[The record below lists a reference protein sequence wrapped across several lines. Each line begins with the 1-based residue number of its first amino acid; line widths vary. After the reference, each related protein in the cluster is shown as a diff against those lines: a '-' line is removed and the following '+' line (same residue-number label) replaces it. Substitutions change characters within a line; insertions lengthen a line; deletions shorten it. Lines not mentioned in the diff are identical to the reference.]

1 MTITFILHLI
11 MTCAFLVVSLALSF
25 KFIVEAVLEYK
36 QVTKGI
42 QVITERDMR
51 EAEDKE
57 DGSTGW

>member
-1 MTITFILHLI
+1 

-36 QVTKGI
+36 QVTAGI

>member
-1 MTITFILHLI
+1 MTITFVLHLI
-11 MTCAFLVVSLALSF
+11 VTCAFFIVSLALSF